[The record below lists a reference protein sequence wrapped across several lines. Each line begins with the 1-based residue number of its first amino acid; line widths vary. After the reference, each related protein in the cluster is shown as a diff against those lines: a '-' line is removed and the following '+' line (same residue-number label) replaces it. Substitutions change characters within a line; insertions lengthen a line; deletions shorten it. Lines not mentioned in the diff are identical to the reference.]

1 MAFCHL
7 QENFEINMVKKLMD
21 TATGIDAAK
30 TASKRV
36 VQKITEATGDLIG
49 NKIADKI
56 TSVGKLKSK
65 EKVDET
71 NERQE
76 IYLPPGKRQ

>member
-56 TSVGKLKSK
+56 TLVGKLKSK